1 MSLLDFKADPWKN
14 SHPAYD
20 DGAFFTVKPAP
31 ETATAEVVVSSLY
44 RASGFESVSET
55 NVPANGREFSKDTS
69 KPNYHKNTGSK
80 IDLET
85 WRILL
90 QGILESPKQPNQSSK
105 RFLQMSPV
113 IPEIAIYSGSAR
125 LAGNSWNP
133 GLLIQRMIGLGADNY
148 DAAAALW
155 RRLFDALSVT
165 ENDDVWA
172 RWLKQEFDLRQG
184 SHAGWDFES
193 LGREYQDLP
202 PEEKMNLSFPAKQ
215 FVRDLDAILD
225 TKSHMTRKQ
234 WISLLEALLR
244 LASVSHVIW
253 LCDVH
258 DKIWRN
264 IEAIL
269 WRNAEPTPAE
279 NVSRDIV
286 NCQGS
291 FLTYGNAAVKNLE
304 DYASRYLVA
313 RIGINC
319 VLWHLGE
326 LGIEIGSL
334 GSCVNLSDLFYR
346 ISENKYALNKC
357 LLQKTFEDL
366 LEEHVRTISCKKGIG
381 SNLKEFAL
389 YVLGQRKTANDT
401 LRGYDQGYILRKQAE
416 YDRAPWIVS
425 MGPVTVLA
433 LVHCCLKDAAGP
445 RSITRLSQHLACY
458 GIDVDRDDITL
469 SDLGRKLRM
478 LGLVLDSPD
487 AESGMLLMP
496 PFETNRGSEAN
507 D

>member
-1 MSLLDFKADPWKN
+1 MSLSNFEADPWKN
-14 SHPAYD
+14 SHPAYEN
-20 DGAFFTVKPAP
+20 GAFFTIKPAP
-31 ETATAEVVVSSLY
+31 EFATAEVVVASLY
-44 RASGFESVSET
+44 RASGFESVSEK
-55 NVPANGREFSKDTS
+55 NVPANGREFSKETT
-69 KPNYHKNTGSK
+69 KPNFHKKTGSK

-125 LAGNSWNP
+125 LAGSSWNP
-133 GLLIQRMIGLGADNY
+133 GQLIQRMIGLGADNY

-165 ENDDVWA
+165 ETDDVWA
-172 RWLKQEFDLRQG
+172 RWLKQEFDLRQS
-184 SHAGWDFES
+184 SHPEWDFKPFD
-193 LGREYQDLP
+193 RDYQDLP
-202 PEEKMNLSFPAKQ
+202 PEEKTTLSFPAKQ
-215 FVRDLDAILD
+215 FVRDLDSILD

-244 LASVSHVIW
+244 LAAVSHVIW

-258 DKIWRN
+258 YKIWNR
-264 IEAIL
+264 IETIL
-269 WRNAEPTPAE
+269 WKDAEPPDAE
-279 NVSRDIV
+279 TVCRDIV
-286 NCQGS
+286 NCQGG
-291 FLTYGNAAVKNLE
+291 FLTYGNAAVTNLK

-319 VLWHLGE
+319 VLWHVAK
-326 LGIEIGSL
+326 LGIEVESL
-334 GSCVNLSDLFYR
+334 GSCENLSELLNR
-346 ISENKYALNKC
+346 IFENKQSLIQG
-357 LLQKTFEDL
+357 LVQKTYEDL

-381 SNLKEFAL
+381 SNLIEFARH
-389 YVLGQRKTANDT
+389 VLGQRKTANDT
-401 LRGYDQGYILRKQAE
+401 LRGYDQGYILRKQAD

-433 LVHCCLKDAAGP
+433 IVHCCLKDAAGP

-458 GIDVDRDDITL
+458 GIEVDRDDITL

-487 AESGMLLMP
+487 AESGMLLVP
-496 PFETNRGSEAN
+496 PFETSRGNSAN